1 LIPTGSVNHS
11 AGDASQIL
19 DQIHLDT
26 LFFCRALQ
34 RAVKHV
40 LPTGRSV
47 LDAAGFLWFPNRALS
62 RPPHWMQGNDA

>member
-11 AGDASQIL
+11 AGEAGQIL

-26 LFFCRALQ
+26 LSLCNAPPRD
-34 RAVKHV
+34 VMHG
-40 LPTGRSV
+40 LPTRRSGT
-47 LDAAGFLWFPNRALS
+47 DAAGFLWFPHRALS